1 MFYKSVGYGG
11 HTNPLLL
18 DNAGICCLF
27 KDSQQVAHTLN
38 CDISSY
44 TTSLANISK
53 WLLVTCFKSCAK
65 HNRSQTLQLYPNLLF
80 MKCFSK
86 ESVAFS
92 YLGFVF
98 LEETSVLLPATD
110 VEAFVCAFI

>member
-1 MFYKSVGYGG
+1 MFYKSVGLGG
-11 HTNPLLL
+11 YINPLLL

-38 CDISSY
+38 CDTPSC
-44 TTSLANISK
+44 TNSLANISNISK
-53 WLLVTCFKSCAK
+53 ITCFKSYSK

-86 ESVAFS
+86 
-92 YLGFVF
+92 
-98 LEETSVLLPATD
+98 
-110 VEAFVCAFI
+110 